1 MRANLMSLA
10 ALLLLASCRD
20 HDQPVV
26 PSPDCTVAGCG
37 EFLAVTLTD
46 APMGPWT
53 VDAVA
58 DTMTKRFTC
67 ASGARCETANFAG
80 FFPAPLTITV
90 TIGARTAR
98 HVVSP
103 TVTLSYP
110 NGPTCSPTCRKQSVT
125 LPAP

>member
-1 MRANLMSLA
+1 MRTNLMSVA
-10 ALLLLASCRD
+10 ALLVLASCGD
-20 HDQPVV
+20 DDQSVV
-26 PSPDCTVAGCG
+26 PSPDCTAAGCG
-37 EFLAVTLTD
+37 EYLAVTLTD
-46 APMGPWT
+46 APIGPWT
-53 VDAVA
+53 IDAVA

-67 ASGARCETANFAG
+67 ASGARCETANLAG

-90 TIGARTAR
+90 TIGARTVR
-98 HVVSP
+98 HVVTP